1 MEGNARPVGR
11 PRTTPVPE
19 GYYSDDAVAARRAYH
34 AAYKARNADTLKT
47 YYKAWRAAHPEKH
60 MQYNRE
66 WAARDR
72 ARRAAAAA
80 TPPPRLPEEQPLPQE
95 LQDSLLPLEVQPYV
109 GREFVP
115 V

>member
-1 MEGNARPVGR
+1 MAEIARPVGR
-11 PRTTPVPE
+11 PRTSPAPE

-34 AAYKARNADTLKT
+34 AAYKVANSETLKT

-80 TPPPRLPEEQPLPQE
+80 IVVPREPTPLVHQEPPAALDTIEP
-95 LQDSLLPLEVQPYV
+95 
-109 GREFVP
+109 
-115 V
+115 

>member
-1 MEGNARPVGR
+1 MAETARPVGR
-11 PRTTPVPE
+11 PRTSPAPE
-19 GYYSDDAVAARRAYH
+19 GYYEPDAVAARRAYMT
-34 AAYKARNADTLKT
+34 AYKQVNAENLKA

-80 TPPPRLPEEQPLPQE
+80 IMIVQQVGEPLDIQLDADVDYAVE
-95 LQDSLLPLEVQPYV
+95 
-109 GREFVP
+109 
-115 V
+115 

>member
-19 GYYSDDAVAARRAYH
+19 GYYSDDAIAARRAYH
-34 AAYKARNADTLKT
+34 AAYKARNAESLKT
-47 YYKAWRAAHPEKH
+47 YYRAWRAAHPEKH

-72 ARRAAAAA
+72 ARRAAANPAV
-80 TPPPRLPEEQPLPQE
+80 PPPEVQPLPQE
-95 LQDSLLPLEVQPYV
+95 LQDEPLPLEVLPYA

>member
-19 GYYSDDAVAARRAYH
+19 GYYSDDAIAARRAYH
-34 AAYKARNADTLKT
+34 AAYKARNADTLKA
-47 YYKAWRAAHPEKH
+47 YYRAWRAAHPEKH

-72 ARRAAAAA
+72 ARRAAANPAQ
-80 TPPPRLPEEQPLPQE
+80 PPRLPEVQPLPQE
-95 LQDSLLPLEVQPYV
+95 LQDEPLPLEVLPYV